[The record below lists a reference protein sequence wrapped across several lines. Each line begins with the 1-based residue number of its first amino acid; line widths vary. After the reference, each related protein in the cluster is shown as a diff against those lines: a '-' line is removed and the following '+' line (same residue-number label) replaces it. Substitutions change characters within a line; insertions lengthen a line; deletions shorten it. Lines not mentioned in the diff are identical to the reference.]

1 MGNAFGLVFLTLPIG
16 IADPARRL
24 RAIQKEIDELKGSP
38 EARRC
43 AKPRLPQRLAATATP
58 HPGGPLRGRP
68 DLPTRRGGE
77 RRNVVS
83 IMHESPVAV
92 SETEAL
98 DAYSST
104 VTAVAQRVL
113 PAVASL
119 RVRRSS
125 RSFDGGAGS
134 GVVITPDGFL
144 VTSAHVVAQ
153 AGAATASFI
162 DGSEYELDVVGA
174 DPLSDLAIARA
185 RAAKLEPIQIGNAD
199 NLRVGQLVVAIGNP
213 LGFSGSVTSGVVSGL
228 GRSLATA
235 DGNGHRRFIEDVI
248 QTDAALNPG
257 NSGGALADWQARLVG
272 VNTAVAGMGLGLAVP
287 INKTTQAILAALMR
301 SGRVRRAFLGIAGG
315 TRPLPPAIAQRLGR
329 KAGVEVQE
337 VVAGSPAAASLR
349 GGDIIVSVGDVPVG
363 KAGDLQRLM
372 VEAQIGSKLGLSILR
387 GGRLMTLEVV
397 PVELA

>member
-1 MGNAFGLVFLTLPIG
+1 MNET
-16 IADPARRL
+16 
-24 RAIQKEIDELKGSP
+24 
-38 EARRC
+38 
-43 AKPRLPQRLAATATP
+43 TAVT
-58 HPGGPLRGRP
+58 
-68 DLPTRRGGE
+68 T
-77 RRNVVS
+77 
-83 IMHESPVAV
+83 
-92 SETEAL
+92 ETETL

-174 DPLSDLAIARA
+174 DPLSDLAVARA
-185 RAAKLEPIQIGNAD
+185 RAATLEPIQIGNAD
-199 NLRVGQLVVAIGNP
+199 NLKVGQLVVAIGNP
-213 LGFSGSVTSGVVSGL
+213 MGFSGSVTSGVVSGL

-315 TRPLPPAIAQRLGR
+315 TRPLPPAMAQRLGR

-337 VVAGSPAAASLR
+337 VVAGSPAAAASLR
-349 GGDIIVSVGDVPVG
+349 GGDIIVSVGDVAVG

-387 GGRLMTLEVV
+387 GGKLMTLEVV